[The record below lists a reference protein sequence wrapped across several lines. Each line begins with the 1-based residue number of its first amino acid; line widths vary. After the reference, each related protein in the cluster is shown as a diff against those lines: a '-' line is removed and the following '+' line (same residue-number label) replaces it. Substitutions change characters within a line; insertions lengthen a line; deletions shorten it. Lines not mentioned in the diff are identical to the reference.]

1 LKEACAIF
9 AKWDKRYN
17 NDSRGAVLFREWVT
31 RYDYTATQFPGPLFK
46 GDFDRSNPATT
57 PIGLADTDRALT
69 ALAEAVS
76 LLTTSNIPLDA
87 PLGELQLAH
96 RAGSALP
103 VHGGNRFEG
112 IANLQVTGERVDS
125 PIFSGVNNRVG
136 DSKTLSSSGYNI
148 AHGSSFI
155 MAMSFTD
162 QGPKAQ
168 AILSY
173 SESGAPQSA
182 HFTDQTEQYANKAW
196 RDVKFT
202 QDEIAISAISRRSLR
217 GTKQ

>member
-1 LKEACAIF
+1 M
-9 AKWDKRYN
+9 
-17 NDSRGAVLFREWVT
+17 
-31 RYDYTATQFPGPLFK
+31 
-46 GDFDRSNPATT
+46 
-57 PIGLADTDRALT
+57 LT
-69 ALAEAVS
+69 AN
-76 LLTTSNIPLDA
+76 TIPLDA

-96 RAGSALP
+96 RAGKALP

-112 IANLQVTGERVDS
+112 IANLQVTGEHIDS
-125 PIFSGVNNRVG
+125 PIFSGTNDRVG

-173 SESGAPQSA
+173 SESGAPESA
-182 HFTDQTEQYANKAW
+182 HFTDQTERYGNKAW
-196 RDVKFT
+196 RDILFT
-202 QDEIAISAISRRSLR
+202 HSDIDSAKVSHKVL
-217 GTKQ
+217 QE